1 MKQVLIDRYGTP
13 WEVARCADVAD
24 VGEPAAD
31 EVVFDVLA
39 FPINPADMW
48 FCRGSYRL
56 KPPLPATPGAECV
69 GRVTA
74 VGSAVKH
81 VRKGDLVINLQR
93 ENWAERRK
101 VKGDDAIPLPAGI
114 DLRQAAMV
122 RINPPTAQLML
133 SDFVDLKPGDWVIQ
147 NVANSAVGR
156 LLIVLA
162 KQRGLRTVNVVRRA
176 ELAGELK
183 ALGADVVVVDGS
195 DLARQ
200 VGEATADA
208 PDHAGR
214 RGDRRRGDRPAGRL
228 RRDATARVVHYGS
241 MSGEDPKV
249 TRNNFIYRGV
259 QAHRLHA
266 GPLPQPVAVPTRSA
280 RSTPTS
286 AGRSWPA
293 SFRRRWTRSIRSRRS
308 RTRWRT
314 PTRAGATARSWSAR
328 TGRFEHGGQAMSSE
342 VAAVEKVLQ
351 VYFDGLYEGDT
362 KKLGEAFHLASHLYA
377 ASGDGKASDW
387 PRGEWFKMV
396 EGRPSARPRAAR
408 APIASCRSTSPARPR
423 RSPRSNARCRRAT
436 SPTI

>member
-1 MKQVLIDRYGTP
+1 VKQVLIERYGTP
-13 WEVARCADVAD
+13 WEVARCAEVAD
-24 VGEPAAD
+24 VGAPAAD

-176 ELAGELK
+176 DLAGELK
-183 ALGADVVVVDGS
+183 GLGADVVVVDSS

-208 PDHAGR
+208 RIMLGVEAIG
-214 RGDRRRGDRPAGRL
+214 GAATGRL
-228 RRDATARVVHYGS
+228 ADCIATDGTLVHYGS

-259 QAHRLHA
+259 RLT
-266 GPLPQPVAVPTRSA
+266 GFMLGRFLNRRSA
-280 RSTPTS
+280 DE
-286 AGRSWPA
+286 
-293 SFRRRWTRSIRSRRS
+293 IR
-308 RTRWRT
+308 
-314 PTRAGATARSWSAR
+314 AIYADL
-328 TGRFEHGGQAMSSE
+328 GGQVMAGKLSAP
-342 VAAVEKVLQ
+342 VDT
-351 VYFDGLYEGDT
+351 VYPIENIKD
-362 KKLGEAFHLASHLYA
+362 ALAHA
-377 ASGDGKASDW
+377 DKGGRNGKIL
-387 PRGEWFKMV
+387 V
-396 EGRPSARPRAAR
+396 
-408 APIASCRSTSPARPR
+408 SPNGA
-423 RSPRSNARCRRAT
+423 
-436 SPTI
+436 I

>member
-13 WEVARCADVAD
+13 WDVARCADVPD

-69 GRVTA
+69 GRVAA

-81 VRKGDLVINLQR
+81 VKKGDLVINLQR
-93 ENWAERRK
+93 ENWAQRRK

-176 ELAGELK
+176 DLAGELK
-183 ALGADVVVVDGS
+183 ALGADVVIVDGS

-200 VGEATADA
+200 VGEATGDA
-208 PDHAGR
+208 RIMLGVEAIG
-214 RGDRRRGDRPAGRL
+214 GAATGRL
-228 RRDATARVVHYGS
+228 ADCIATDGTLVHYGS

-259 QAHRLHA
+259 RLT
-266 GPLPQPVAVPTRSA
+266 GFML
-280 RSTPTS
+280 
-286 AGRSWPA
+286 GRFLAKSQ
-293 SFRRRWTRSIRSRRS
+293 RRRDPRDLRRPRRAGDGRQAFRAGGHGLS
-308 RTRWRT
+308 DREDQG
-314 PTRAGATARSWSAR
+314 RAGARR
-328 TGRFEHGGQAMSSE
+328 QGRAQRQDPGQPE
-342 VAAVEKVLQ
+342 R
-351 VYFDGLYEGDT
+351 GDLNT
-362 KKLGEAFHLASHLYA
+362 EDK
-377 ASGDGKASDW
+377 
-387 PRGEWFKMV
+387 R
-396 EGRPSARPRAAR
+396 
-408 APIASCRSTSPARPR
+408 
-423 RSPRSNARCRRAT
+423 
-436 SPTI
+436 

>member
-13 WEVARCADVAD
+13 WDVARCADVPD
-24 VGEPAAD
+24 VGEPAVD

-93 ENWAERRK
+93 ENWAQRRK

-162 KQRGLRTVNVVRRA
+162 KQRGLRTVNVVRRPDLAA
-176 ELAGELK
+176 ELRT
-183 ALGADVVVVDGS
+183 LGADIVIVDSS

-200 VGEATADA
+200 VGEATSDA
-208 PDHAGR
+208 RIMLGVEAMG
-214 RGDRRRGDRPAGRL
+214 GAATGRL
-228 RRDATARVVHYGS
+228 ADCLATDGTLVHYGS

-259 QAHRLHA
+259 RLT
-266 GPLPQPVAVPTRSA
+266 GFML
-280 RSTPTS
+280 
-286 AGRSWPA
+286 GR
-293 SFRRRWTRSIRSRRS
+293 FLSRRS
-308 RTRWRT
+308 AEEI
-314 PTRAGATARSWSAR
+314 RAIYADL
-328 TGRFEHGGQAMSSE
+328 GGQVMAGKLSAP
-342 VAAVEKVLQ
+342 VDT
-351 VYFDGLYEGDT
+351 VYPIEQI
-362 KKLGEAFHLASHLYA
+362 KEALAHA
-377 ASGDGKASDW
+377 DKGGRNGKIL
-387 PRGEWFKMV
+387 V
-396 EGRPSARPRAAR
+396 
-408 APIASCRSTSPARPR
+408 SPNGAL
-423 RSPRSNARCRRAT
+423 
-436 SPTI
+436 